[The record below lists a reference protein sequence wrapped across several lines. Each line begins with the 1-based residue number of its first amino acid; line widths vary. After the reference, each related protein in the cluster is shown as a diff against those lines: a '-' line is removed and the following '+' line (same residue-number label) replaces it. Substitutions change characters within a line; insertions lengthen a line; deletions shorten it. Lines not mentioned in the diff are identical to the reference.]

1 MKDAKF
7 IVELVNSEGW
17 LKFIG
22 DRNISNTTDAQKY
35 IQKILDTDD
44 FYYNVFEH
52 KKSQEAMGI
61 VTLLK
66 RENERYHDI
75 GFALLPEF
83 EKNGY
88 AIEASKKYL
97 EEIEKTDQYDNVIA
111 ITMSENQKSIR
122 LLKKLGLH
130 YKGDYKRDHEILSY
144 YGLKKFKEASG

>member
-52 KKSQEAMGI
+52 KESQKAIGI

-88 AIEASKKYL
+88 TIEASKKYL
-97 EEIEKTDQYDNVIA
+97 EEIERTDQYENVIA

-122 LLKKLGLH
+122 LLKKLGLE

-144 YGLKKFKEASG
+144 YGLKKFKEVH